1 MRTYAAHGNDLRC
14 SCWGGARAIAAPQG
28 RTHRSAAALLRWGRR
43 GCPTLPDHR
52 GGATAMSWTAALMA
66 AFARF
71 SRTSPSLLAF
81 DKARAE
87 GHVATSDGM
96 ARVPCDTPRRTR
108 LDAVCPAS

>member
-1 MRTYAAHGNDLRC
+1 
-14 SCWGGARAIAAPQG
+14 
-28 RTHRSAAALLRWGRR
+28 
-43 GCPTLPDHR
+43 
-52 GGATAMSWTAALMA
+52 MA

-96 ARVPCDTPRRTR
+96 ARVPCDTPRRAR